1 MQNPDIDHIERSR
14 QYRSE
19 LSAASA
25 VPGTS
30 LVVYE
35 RGHGTALMI
44 AEAAGQAGAKT
55 ALFVVPKLAQELY
68 LDQLRRM
75 GFTAS
80 AASGKKGAIE
90 EICRQA
96 AAYQD
101 GKPAIFIAA
110 PNDMV
115 KAGHWCDAWKQQK
128 PFGFVAVLDAEN
140 FRNMNSEKNQGLK
153 DVITRAGNAVLLV
166 GHDTDPVKTRA
177 LARAWDLHIV
187 TILPR
192 PAHAVASGCEA
203 MAMDAD

>member
-44 AEAAGQAGAKT
+44 AEAAAQVGAKT

-115 KAGHWCDAWKQQK
+115 KAGHWCDAWKQQI
-128 PFGFVAVLDAEN
+128 G
-140 FRNMNSEKNQGLK
+140 
-153 DVITRAGNAVLLV
+153 RASCRERV
-166 GHDTDPVKTRA
+166 
-177 LARAWDLHIV
+177 
-187 TILPR
+187 
-192 PAHAVASGCEA
+192 
-203 MAMDAD
+203 